1 MGRVAGKVAIVTGA
15 ARGLGEA
22 TARLLA
28 REGAQ
33 VMLTDLLPDGAA
45 VADSINADGG
55 RAAFLPHDV
64 TQEARW
70 DEIVAETVVRFGGL
84 HILVNNAGVGTPNT
98 NVENST
104 VADWDLMIDTNLRS
118 VFLGTRAA
126 IPAMRRT
133 GQGGSIVNLSSILG
147 LVAAPHAAPYSAA
160 KGGVRLYT
168 KSTAVWCAQ
177 QGYRIRCNSVHPG
190 YIETEMLRSAFRGR
204 GDEDEARRIAT
215 AKVPMG
221 ETGRPEDIAN
231 AILFLASDES
241 RYVTGIEL
249 PVDGGFSAA

>member
-28 REGAQ
+28 REGAT
-33 VMLTDLLPDGAA
+33 VMLTDLLDAGAA
-45 VADSINADGG
+45 VADSIAADGG
-55 RAAFLPHDV
+55 RAAFLRHDA
-64 TQEARW
+64 TDEAGW
-70 DEIVAETVVRFGGL
+70 AAVMAATESRFGGL

-98 NVENST
+98 NPENST
-104 VADWDLMIDTNLRS
+104 LADWDRMIDVNLRS

-133 GQGGSIVNLSSILG
+133 GRGGSIVNLSSILG

-168 KSTAVWCAQ
+168 KSTAVYCAQ
-177 QGYRIRCNSVHPG
+177 QGYGIRCNSVHPG
-190 YIETEMLRSAFRGR
+190 FIETEMLHDAWRGR
-204 GDEDEARRIAT
+204 GDIEAQRAATRARI
-215 AKVPMG
+215 PMG
-221 ETGRPEDIAN
+221 ETGAPQDIAN

-249 PVDGGFSAA
+249 TVDGGFSAA